1 MAGHVWELVLP
12 LIVVLAGIAIWTAR
26 RFVGRFVAG
35 LRGE

>member
-26 RFVGRFVAG
+26 RFAQRFIGG